1 MSNST
6 MRTDAKAEWGEAVLQ
21 SLTAEMVADLT
32 GKLASALEA
41 IDDLLQPETLA
52 LLRQLTDASESLSRA
67 LAEVQRL
74 EESGALKNLTEF
86 SELSARMRSAL
97 TGPMVADMMEQG
109 VKLIEWADIL
119 EQREA
124 PERVKGM
131 LDALESAQKERQ
143 EAEGPLSLFQML
155 RALSDP
161 EVREGISLFLTLAKK
176 LPKELY
182 KS

>member
-1 MSNST
+1 
-6 MRTDAKAEWGEAVLQ
+6 
-21 SLTAEMVADLT
+21 
-32 GKLASALEA
+32 
-41 IDDLLQPETLA
+41 
-52 LLRQLTDASESLSRA
+52 
-67 LAEVQRL
+67 
-74 EESGALKNLTEF
+74 
-86 SELSARMRSAL
+86 
-97 TGPMVADMMEQG
+97 MVADMMEQG